1 MTGAAGG
8 TSGNDHHNEKWSN
21 AAHHDLAIRHKV
33 NEKGGVCCVCVY
45 VVCCGVL
52 WFVMWFVVWR
62 VMCS

>member
-33 NEKGGVCCVCVY
+33 NEKGGVCCVVFVCMWFV
-45 VVCCGVL
+45 VVCCGL
-52 WFVMWFVVWR
+52 
-62 VMCS
+62 